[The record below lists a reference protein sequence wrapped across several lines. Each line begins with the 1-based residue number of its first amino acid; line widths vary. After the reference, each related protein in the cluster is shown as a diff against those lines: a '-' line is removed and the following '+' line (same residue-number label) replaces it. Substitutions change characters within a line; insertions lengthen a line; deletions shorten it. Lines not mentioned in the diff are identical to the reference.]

1 MSQLKKK
8 TLQQALH
15 NTVFAGMSQICTRG
29 LNCTRELNCTKVL
42 LHEDTFARADNFARR
57 YFAWAE
63 FFFSIIMFISYIF
76 IFTITVAPNPYPRS
90 VTFFSVCFLL
100 IYLLVFFLYFFV
112 YIVFVFFYSR
122 AKS

>member
-1 MSQLKKK
+1 
-8 TLQQALH
+8 
-15 NTVFAGMSQICTRG
+15 MSQICTRG

-90 VTFFSVCFLL
+90 VTFFSVILHLLHPQVLCFFDKK
-100 IYLLVFFLYFFV
+100 YRNKYEH
-112 YIVFVFFYSR
+112 
-122 AKS
+122 KSSSVVKTM